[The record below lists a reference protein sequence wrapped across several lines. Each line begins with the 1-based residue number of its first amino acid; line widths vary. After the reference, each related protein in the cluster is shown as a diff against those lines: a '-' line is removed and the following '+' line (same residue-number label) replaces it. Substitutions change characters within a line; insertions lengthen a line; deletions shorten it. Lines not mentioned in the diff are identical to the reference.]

1 MSFKILV
8 VDIADSLLV
17 TQLEAIGFSCEVN
30 LKMTQQEFQEIKTPV
45 VGLIIRSRFPIDA
58 QTIDSHPELRFIV
71 RLGAGVENID
81 VAHATFKGV
90 EVISTPQ
97 GNAPA
102 VGQFCLAM
110 LLNRLRNISESDREV
125 RRGEWLREK
134 NKGKELSSLTIG
146 IVGFGNTGQAFYNF
160 LKPFNPE
167 ILVYDRYKTGFKQ
180 EFIQEVSLDVLLKR
194 SDVVSIHI
202 NYIEENHY
210 FFNAQLFSK
219 MKRSPILIN
228 TSRGAVLNTQ
238 DLLNA
243 LDQGLIDH
251 ACLDV
256 LEFENHRL
264 TIPSPKDWPPI
275 LKTIAN
281 HTQVTLT
288 PHIAGQTFES
298 EKRHAEIAVEKIRAL
313 LEQKKF

>member
-1 MSFKILV
+1 MSFKILI
-8 VDIADSLLV
+8 VDIADPSLV
-17 TQLEAIGFSCEVN
+17 KQLEAIGFSCEVN
-30 LKMTQQEFQEIKTPV
+30 LKMTQQEFQEIGTPF

-58 QTIDSHPELRFIV
+58 KTIDSHPELRFIV

-81 VAHATFKGV
+81 VKYATSKDI

-110 LLNRLRNISESDREV
+110 LLNRLRNVSESDREL
-125 RRGEWLREK
+125 RKGEWLREK
-134 NKGKELSSLTIG
+134 NKGRELSSLTVG
-146 IVGFGNTGQAFYNF
+146 IIGFGNTGQAFYDI
-160 LKPFNPE
+160 LKHFKPE
-167 ILVYDRYKTGFKQ
+167 ILIYDRYKTGFKQ
-180 EFIQEVSLDVLLKR
+180 EFIQEVPLEELLER
-194 SDVVSIHI
+194 SDVVSIHV

-210 FFNAQLFSK
+210 FFNTQLFSK
-219 MKRSPILIN
+219 MKQSPILIN
-228 TSRGAVLNTQ
+228 TSRGAVLNTR
-238 DLLNA
+238 DLLDA
-243 LDQGLIDH
+243 LDRGLISY

-264 TIPSPKDWPPI
+264 TIPSLKDWSPI
-275 LKTIAN
+275 LKALAN

-313 LEQKKF
+313 WEQNKF

>member
-1 MSFKILV
+1 MSFEILV

-17 TQLEAIGFSCEVN
+17 EQLEAIGFSCKVN
-30 LKMTQQEFQEIKTPV
+30 LNMTQQEFQEIETPV
-45 VGLIIRSRFPIDA
+45 VGLVIRSRFPIDA

-81 VAHATFKGV
+81 VKYAISKGV

-102 VGQFCLAM
+102 VAQFCLAM
-110 LLNRLRNISESDREV
+110 LLNRLRNISESDKEV
-125 RRGEWLREK
+125 RKGEWLREK
-134 NKGKELSSLTIG
+134 NKGRELSSLTIG
-146 IVGFGNTGQAFYNF
+146 IIGFGNTGQAFYEI
-160 LKPFNPE
+160 LKHFNPE

-180 EFIQEVSLDVLLKR
+180 EFIQEVSLDELLER

-202 NYIEENHY
+202 NYIKENHY
-210 FFNAQLFSK
+210 FFTAQLFSK
-219 MKRSPILIN
+219 MKRSPVLIN

-238 DLLNA
+238 DLLAA
-243 LDQGLIDH
+243 LDQGLVNH

-264 TIPSPKDWPPI
+264 IIPSPNDWSPT
-275 LKTIAN
+275 LKAIAS
-281 HTQVTLT
+281 HTRVTLT

-313 LEQKKF
+313 LEQKRF

>member
-8 VDIADSLLV
+8 VDIADTLLV

-30 LKMTQQEFQEIKTPV
+30 LKMTQQEFQKFETPV
-45 VGLIIRSRFPIDA
+45 VGLIIRSRFPVDA

-81 VAHATFKGV
+81 VKYATSKGI

-125 RRGEWLREK
+125 RKGEWLREK

-146 IVGFGNTGQAFYNF
+146 IIGFGNTGQAFYNF

-167 ILVYDRYKTGFKQ
+167 ILVYDRYKPDLNK
-180 EFIQEVSLDVLLKR
+180 
-194 SDVVSIHI
+194 
-202 NYIEENHY
+202 N
-210 FFNAQLFSK
+210 LF
-219 MKRSPILIN
+219 
-228 TSRGAVLNTQ
+228 
-238 DLLNA
+238 
-243 LDQGLIDH
+243 
-251 ACLDV
+251 
-256 LEFENHRL
+256 
-264 TIPSPKDWPPI
+264 
-275 LKTIAN
+275 
-281 HTQVTLT
+281 
-288 PHIAGQTFES
+288 
-298 EKRHAEIAVEKIRAL
+298 
-313 LEQKKF
+313 KKFR